1 METIRLLKGDRAFNI
16 YSIVLLL
23 FFSCLYISLAHGIVG
38 LALFVS
44 PLGGAIV
51 DWLGFEPL
59 FLFALICGL
68 VAVIL
73 SLGLGEPRK
82 ALASVD

>member
-1 METIRLLKGDRAFNI
+1 MELVP
-16 YSIVLLL
+16 SIERV
-23 FFSCLYISLAHGIVG
+23 LYISLAHGIVG

-59 FLFALICGL
+59 FLFALICAL
-68 VAVIL
+68 MAVVL

-82 ALASVD
+82 ASASAD